1 MNTSNRLVNAK
12 FFDAIFISTCIT
24 DPEEARV
31 TVPDERFDW
40 LCKQYNPEKKTPAF
54 VSGRSVHE

>member
-1 MNTSNRLVNAK
+1 M
-12 FFDAIFISTCIT
+12 T

-54 VSGRSVHE
+54 VRSVSYINASQLFRMLTRFNFASSL

>member
-1 MNTSNRLVNAK
+1 M
-12 FFDAIFISTCIT
+12 CMT

-54 VSGRSVHE
+54 VRSILFMNVSQPFRMLTRSNFISSLS